1 MTEERSAGSVGPPG
15 PVAPPAR
22 APLTKN
28 ARHSRV
34 AALLAARSVRSQQE
48 LGLLLAA
55 QGVHVTQA
63 TLSRDL
69 GELGA
74 YKVRTGDGGLAYAL
88 PDGTD
93 RGNRPGTSGTAH
105 LARRLE
111 ELLLSS
117 EAAGSSVVLRTPPG
131 GAHLLASSIDAA
143 ELPEVAGTIAGDD
156 TVLLICRTVEE
167 RSGAEVAGALSERL
181 LASADG
187 LIRGAAAAPTLHPV
201 DEDQPLEN

>member
-1 MTEERSAGSVGPPG
+1 MTEERSAGSVGPVG

-34 AALLAARSVRSQQE
+34 SALLAGRSVRSQQE

-74 YKVRTGDGGLAYAL
+74 YKVRTADGGLAYAL

-93 RGNRPGTSGTAH
+93 RGGRSGGTGAAA

-111 ELLLSS
+111 ELLLSA
-117 EAAGSSVVLRTPPG
+117 EGGGGNVV
-131 GAHLLASSIDAA
+131 
-143 ELPEVAGTIAGDD
+143 
-156 TVLLICRTVEE
+156 
-167 RSGAEVAGALSERL
+167 
-181 LASADG
+181 
-187 LIRGAAAAPTLHPV
+187 
-201 DEDQPLEN
+201 